1 MLIAE
6 KVIQRQLD
14 AWFKLRQNLETS
26 SDPFLDVSNFF
37 LKLPKVKF
45 YTDPYDRSTWPTPW
59 ELVSENEYCEFNL
72 ILGIC
77 YTLQLTDRFKDIKP
91 TIHIAVDNVSKTV
104 YYLLL
109 IEDKIYG
116 YDIGW
121 SAVADLPKSLKIQK
135 IYNMHPLH

>member
-1 MLIAE
+1 MLTAE

-26 SDPFLDVSNFF
+26 EDPFLDVSKFF

-45 YTDPYDRSTWPTPW
+45 YTDPYDSGTWPTPW

-72 ILGIC
+72 ILGMC
-77 YTLQLTDRFKDIKP
+77 YTLQLTDRFKHIQPK
-91 TIHIAVDNVSKTV
+91 IHIAVDNNSKTV

-109 IEDKIYG
+109 IEDKVYG
-116 YDIGW
+116 YNEGW
-121 SAVADLPKSLKIQK
+121 SAINDLPKSLKIQK
-135 IYNMHPLH
+135 IYNMKPLH

>member
-1 MLIAE
+1 MLTAE

-26 SDPFLDVSNFF
+26 EDPFLDVSKFF

-45 YTDPYDRSTWPTPW
+45 YTDPYDSGTWPTPW

-72 ILGIC
+72 ILGMC
-77 YTLQLTDRFKDIKP
+77 YTLQLTDRFKHIQPK
-91 TIHIAVDNVSKTV
+91 IHIAVDNNSKTV

-109 IEDKIYG
+109 IEDKVYG
-116 YDIGW
+116 YKEGW
-121 SAVADLPKSLKIQK
+121 STITELPKSLKIQK
-135 IYNMHPLH
+135 IYNMKPLH

>member
-45 YTDPYDRSTWPTPW
+45 YTDPYDSSTWPTPW

-77 YTLQLTDRFKDIKP
+77 YTLQLTDRFKDITP

-109 IEDKIYG
+109 IEDKVYG
-116 YDIGW
+116 YDIEW

-135 IYNMHPLH
+135 IYNMQPLH

>member
-1 MLIAE
+1 MLTAE

-26 SDPFLDVSNFF
+26 EDPFLDVSKFF

-45 YTDPYDRSTWPTPW
+45 YTDPYDSGTWPTPW

-72 ILGIC
+72 ILGMC
-77 YTLQLTDRFKDIKP
+77 YTLQLTDRFKHIQPK
-91 TIHIAVDNVSKTV
+91 IHIAVDNNSKTV

-109 IEDKIYG
+109 IEDKVYG
-116 YDIGW
+116 YNEGW
-121 SAVADLPKSLKIQK
+121 STITELPKSLKIQK
-135 IYNMHPLH
+135 IYNMKPLH